1 MLLTVIKN
9 ELMYEF
15 FEGHFTEINPAFIV
29 VDCQGVG
36 YYLHISLNTYAKLK
50 DHTKGKVLAHHVVRE
65 DAQLLFGFAD
75 DSERRLFRLLITVS
89 GIGSNTARLILSSMS
104 PAEVKQ
110 AISSRDAAIL
120 QKVKGI
126 GTKSA
131 QRIVIDLADK
141 IDKEELVDHIP
152 MSLNNTLRAEA
163 LSALVMLG
171 FQKNIIEKTLER
183 LLKAEDKPV
192 NVEDLIKKALKIL

>member
-1 MLLTVIKN
+1 M
-9 ELMYEF
+9 
-15 FEGHFTEINPAFIV
+15 

-50 DHTKGKVLAHHVVRE
+50 DQPHGRVLVHFVVRE

-75 DSERRLFRLLITVS
+75 ESERKLFRLLITVS

-104 PAEVKQ
+104 PSEIKQ
-110 AISSRDAAIL
+110 AISSRDAALL

-141 IDKEELVDHIP
+141 IDREDTLDHIP
-152 MSLNNTLRAEA
+152 MTLNNTLRSEA

-171 FQKNIIEKTLER
+171 FQKNVVEKTLEK
-183 LLKAEDKPV
+183 LLKSEEKLL
-192 NVEDLIKKALKIL
+192 NVEDLIKRALKIL

>member
-1 MLLTVIKN
+1 
-9 ELMYEF
+9 MYEY
-15 FEGHFTEINPAFIV
+15 FEGRFTEINPAYIV

-36 YYLHISLNTYAKLK
+36 YYLQISLNTYAKLK
-50 DHTKGKVLAHHVVRE
+50 DRPQGRVLAHHVVRE

-75 DSERRLFRLLITVS
+75 EGERKLFRLLITVS

-104 PAEVKQ
+104 PSEVKQ
-110 AISSRDAAIL
+110 AISSRDAALL

-141 IDKEELVDHIP
+141 IDKEDMLEHIP
-152 MSLNNTLRAEA
+152 MTANNTLRSEA

-171 FQKNIIEKTLER
+171 FQKNVVERTLER
-183 LLKAEDKPV
+183 LFKSEENPI
-192 NVEDLIKKALKIL
+192 NVEDLIKRALKIL

>member
-1 MLLTVIKN
+1 
-9 ELMYEF
+9 MYEY
-15 FEGHFTEINPAFIV
+15 FEGRFTEINPAYIV

-36 YYLHISLNTYAKLK
+36 YYLQISLNTYAKLK
-50 DHTKGKVLAHHVVRE
+50 DRPQGRVLAHHVVRE

-75 DSERRLFRLLITVS
+75 EVERKLFRLLITVS

-104 PAEVKQ
+104 PSEVKQ
-110 AISSRDAAIL
+110 AISSRDAALL

-141 IDKEELVDHIP
+141 IDKEDMLDNVP
-152 MSLNNTLRAEA
+152 MTVNNTLRSEA

-171 FQKNIIEKTLER
+171 FQKNVVERTLER
-183 LLKAEDKPV
+183 LFKSEENPI

>member
-1 MLLTVIKN
+1 
-9 ELMYEF
+9 MYEY
-15 FEGHFTEINPAFIV
+15 FEGRFTEINPAFIV

-50 DHTKGKVLAHHVVRE
+50 DHTQGRVLTHYVVRE
-65 DAQLLFGFAD
+65 DAQLLYGFAD
-75 DSERRLFRLLITVS
+75 DSERRLFRLLVTVS
-89 GIGSNTARLILSSMS
+89 GIGSNTARLILSSMT

-110 AISSRDAAIL
+110 AISSRDASIL

-126 GTKSA
+126 GIKSA

-141 IDKEELVDHIP
+141 IDKEDLLDHIP
-152 MSLNNTLRAEA
+152 MSVNNTLRTEA

-171 FQKNIIEKTLER
+171 FQKTIIEKTLER
-183 LLKAEDKPV
+183 LLKSEEKPL
-192 NVEDLIKKALKIL
+192 NVEDLIKRALKIL

>member
-1 MLLTVIKN
+1 
-9 ELMYEF
+9 MYEY
-15 FEGHFTEINPAFIV
+15 FEGRFTKINPAFIV

-36 YYLHISLNTYAKLK
+36 YHLQISLNTYAKLK
-50 DHTKGKVLAHHVVRE
+50 DLPQGRVLVHHVVRE

-75 DSERRLFRLLITVS
+75 EGERKLFRLLITVS

-104 PAEVKQ
+104 PSEVKQ
-110 AISSRDAAIL
+110 AISSRDAALL

-141 IDKEELVDHIP
+141 IDKEDMLEHIP
-152 MSLNNTLRAEA
+152 MTVNNTLRSEA

-171 FQKNIIEKTLER
+171 FQKNVVERTLER
-183 LLKAEDKPV
+183 LFKSEESPI
-192 NVEDLIKKALKIL
+192 NVEDLIKRALKIL

>member
-1 MLLTVIKN
+1 
-9 ELMYEF
+9 MYEY
-15 FEGHFTEINPAFIV
+15 FEGRFTEINPAYIV

-36 YYLHISLNTYAKLK
+36 YYLQISLNTYAKLK
-50 DHTKGKVLAHHVVRE
+50 DRPQGRVLAHHVVRE

-75 DSERRLFRLLITVS
+75 EVERKLFRLLITVS

-104 PAEVKQ
+104 PSEVKQ
-110 AISSRDAAIL
+110 AISSRDAALL

-141 IDKEELVDHIP
+141 IDKEDMLEHIP
-152 MSLNNTLRAEA
+152 MTANNTLRSEA

-171 FQKNIIEKTLER
+171 FQKNVVERTLER
-183 LLKAEDKPV
+183 LFKSEENPI
-192 NVEDLIKKALKIL
+192 NVEDLIKRALKIL

>member
-1 MLLTVIKN
+1 
-9 ELMYEF
+9 MYEY
-15 FEGHFTEINPAFIV
+15 FEGRFTEINPAFIV

-50 DHTKGKVLAHHVVRE
+50 DHPQGRVLAHYVVRE
-65 DAQLLFGFAD
+65 DTQLLFGFAEE
-75 DSERRLFRLLITVS
+75 SERKLFRLLITVS

-104 PAEVKQ
+104 PSEVKQ
-110 AISSRDAAIL
+110 AISSRDAALL

-141 IDKEELVDHIP
+141 IDREDVLEHIP
-152 MSLNNTLRAEA
+152 MTVNNTLRSEA
-163 LSALVMLG
+163 LSALIMLG
-171 FQKNIIEKTLER
+171 FQKNIVEKTLEKLFKSEEK
-183 LLKAEDKPV
+183 LL
-192 NVEDLIKKALKIL
+192 NVEDLIKRALKIL

>member
-1 MLLTVIKN
+1 
-9 ELMYEF
+9 MYEY
-15 FEGHFTEINPAFIV
+15 FEGRFTEINPAFIV

-36 YYLHISLNTYAKLK
+36 YYLQISLNTYAKLK
-50 DHTKGKVLAHHVVRE
+50 DRPQGRVLVHHVVRE

-75 DSERRLFRLLITVS
+75 ESERKLFRLLITVS

-104 PAEVKQ
+104 PSEVKQ
-110 AISSRDAAIL
+110 AISSRDAAQL

-141 IDKEELVDHIP
+141 IDKEGVLEHIP
-152 MSLNNTLRAEA
+152 MTAHNMLRSEA

-171 FQKNIIEKTLER
+171 FQKNIVESTLER
-183 LLKAEDKPV
+183 LFKSEENPL

>member
-1 MLLTVIKN
+1 
-9 ELMYEF
+9 MYEY
-15 FEGHFTEINPAFIV
+15 FEGRFTQINPAFIV

-36 YYLHISLNTYAKLK
+36 YYLQISLNTYAKLK
-50 DHTKGKVLAHHVVRE
+50 DRPQGRVLVHYVVRE

-75 DSERRLFRLLITVS
+75 EEERKLFRLLITVS

-104 PAEVKQ
+104 PSEVKQ
-110 AISSRDAAIL
+110 AISSRDAAQL

-141 IDKEELVDHIP
+141 IDKEGLLEHIP
-152 MSLNNTLRAEA
+152 MTVNNTLRSEA

-171 FQKNIIEKTLER
+171 FQKNIVERTLER
-183 LLKAEDKPV
+183 LFKSEENPL
-192 NVEDLIKKALKIL
+192 NVEDLIKRALKIL

>member
-1 MLLTVIKN
+1 MF
-9 ELMYEF
+9 EY
-15 FEGHFTEINPAFIV
+15 FEGRFTEINPAFIV

-36 YYLHISLNTYAKLK
+36 YYLHISLNTYARLK
-50 DHTKGKVLAHHVVRE
+50 DLKQGRVLAHHVVRE
-65 DAQLLFGFAD
+65 DAQQLFGFAD
-75 DSERRLFRLLITVS
+75 ESERKLFRLLVTVS

-110 AISSRDAAIL
+110 AISSRDAATL
-120 QKVKGI
+120 QRVKGI

-141 IDKEELVDHIP
+141 IDKEEILDHIP
-152 MSLNNTLRAEA
+152 MSVNNTLRTEA

-171 FQKNIIEKTLER
+171 FQKAIIEKTLER
-183 LLKAEDKPV
+183 LLKSEEKPL
-192 NVEDLIKKALKIL
+192 NVEDLIKRALKIL

>member
-1 MLLTVIKN
+1 
-9 ELMYEF
+9 MYEY
-15 FEGHFTEINPAFIV
+15 FEGRFTEISPAFIV

-50 DHTKGKVLAHHVVRE
+50 DRQQGRVLAHHVVRE
-65 DAQLLFGFAD
+65 DAQLLYGFAD
-75 DSERRLFRLLITVS
+75 EGERRLFRLLIMVS

-104 PAEVKQ
+104 PSEVIQ
-110 AISSRDAAIL
+110 AISSHDAALL

-126 GTKSA
+126 GAKSA

-141 IDKEELVDHIP
+141 IDKEEMLDYIP
-152 MSLNNTLRAEA
+152 LSVNNTLRSEA

-171 FQKNIIEKTLER
+171 FQKNVVEKTLER
-183 LLKAEDKPV
+183 LLRSEEKPLS
-192 NVEDLIKKALKIL
+192 VEDLIKRALKIL

>member
-1 MLLTVIKN
+1 
-9 ELMYEF
+9 MYEY
-15 FEGHFTEINPAFIV
+15 FEGRFTEINPAYIV

-36 YYLHISLNTYAKLK
+36 YYLQISLNTYAKLK
-50 DHTKGKVLAHHVVRE
+50 DRPQGRVLAHHVVRE

-75 DSERRLFRLLITVS
+75 EVERKLFRLLITVS

-104 PAEVKQ
+104 PSEVKQ
-110 AISSRDAAIL
+110 AISSRDAALL

-141 IDKEELVDHIP
+141 IDKDDMLEHFP
-152 MSLNNTLRAEA
+152 MTVNNTLRSEA

-171 FQKNIIEKTLER
+171 FQKNVVERTLER
-183 LLKAEDKPV
+183 LFKSEENPI
-192 NVEDLIKKALKIL
+192 NVEDLIKRALKIL